1 MQKLKDLTPADDQKI
16 YSMDVNANGAKTF
29 FCKTLPEMWQ
39 LMYNKTPRNFCE
51 VIGNSPCH
59 MYFDLDE
66 GNVKKACQKL
76 LPMLDKVFNT
86 LKDQVGVVRYFLL
99 DASKTYPD
107 GSRKNSAHI
116 ICVGEKYILQ
126 SPTQGRAF
134 VQRLKDIFEDDFDIE
149 IDEKIYTRNR
159 CFRMLGNSKYG
170 QQRPLKGLN
179 WNMQNWV
186 STLVQPVKTLGVAD
200 LGLGNV
206 ISAPLR
212 NNSVPPC
219 VAEVLAHMGASDYTW
234 KNDLEWVWGG
244 HLQKGICKLARR
256 EHRRNNRYFI
266 YKAEYAQFTVG
277 CHHCKKRY
285 TEPIPNKLRKKVQ
298 VFMNQLIKL

>member
-1 MQKLKDLTPADDQKI
+1 MQKLKDLTPAADQKI
-16 YSMDVNANGAKTF
+16 YSQDVNESGAKTF

-39 LMYNKTPRNFCE
+39 LMRNKTPRNCCE

-59 MYFDLDE
+59 MFFDLDE
-66 GNVKKACQKL
+66 GDVRAQSRKL
-76 LPMLDKVFNT
+76 MGMLDKVFLT
-86 LKDQVGVVRYFLL
+86 LKDQVGLVRYFFL

-134 VQRLKDIFEDDFDIE
+134 VQRLRDIFEDDFDIE

-170 QQRPLKGLN
+170 QQRPLKGLA

-206 ISAPLR
+206 ISA
-212 NNSVPPC
+212 
-219 VAEVLAHMGASDYTW
+219 
-234 KNDLEWVWGG
+234 
-244 HLQKGICKLARR
+244 GI
-256 EHRRNNRYFI
+256 
-266 YKAEYAQFTVG
+266 
-277 CHHCKKRY
+277 
-285 TEPIPNKLRKKVQ
+285 P
-298 VFMNQLIKL
+298 